1 MVYSLLALARA
12 QPGKSQQPTGAVHLA
27 RGPMRDSNSNAEER
41 FEHTVRSR
49 ELLFAESGTSRGETV
64 DAFDAAQ
71 AGFS

>member
-1 MVYSLLALARA
+1 
-12 QPGKSQQPTGAVHLA
+12 
-27 RGPMRDSNSNAEER
+27 MRDSNSNAEER